1 MEVTATSDLM
11 ETKQAAANKSEQ
23 HKQEQL
29 KEIPAR
35 LVSKLVPIGNGKFIT
50 IRKHNGEM
58 KINIRD
64 YVRDSCE
71 KLYSTKRGIML
82 NVQEWNNLK
91 DQISLV
97 DEILQKRELKASE
110 YSHLNA
116 RYVKHV

>member
-1 MEVTATSDLM
+1 MEISATPDLVNM
-11 ETKQAAANKSEQ
+11 KQAVDDKPKQ

-58 KINIRD
+58 MINIRD

-91 DQISLV
+91 DKISLV

-110 YSHLNA
+110 YAHLNA

>member
-1 MEVTATSDLM
+1 MEVSTAVNLVNS
-11 ETKQAAANKSEQ
+11 KQAADPELEQ
-23 HKQEQL
+23 QKREQL
-29 KEIPAR
+29 KENPTR

-50 IRKHNGEM
+50 IRKHRGDM

-91 DQISLV
+91 ESISLV
-97 DEILQKRELKASE
+97 DEILQKRELKASD

-116 RYVKHV
+116 RFVKI